1 MMIVQAEIVV
11 ALIDNGKGRFLFQ
24 KRHANNPV
32 MPNLWELP
40 GGKKE
45 KNETFLGGLE
55 REIFEELGISGL
67 NWKFLAT
74 LSKPDSKEGISL
86 HLYRAQCKGGFSTSL
101 SYGWFSTKEALRL
114 PLPNLTRELISNL
127 HS

>member
-1 MMIVQAEIVV
+1 MITQAEIVV

-24 KRHANNPV
+24 TRHADNPV

-45 KNETFLGGLE
+45 KNETYLGGLE

-67 NWKFLAT
+67 NWKFLPT
-74 LSKPDSKEGISL
+74 LSKSNSEEGISL
-86 HLYRAQCKGGFSTSL
+86 HLYGAQCKRGLATSL

-127 HS
+127 QF

>member
-1 MMIVQAEIVV
+1 MITQAEIVV
-11 ALIDNGKGRFLFQ
+11 ALIDNGNGRFLFQ
-24 KRHANNPV
+24 KRHADNPV

-67 NWKFLAT
+67 NWKFLST
-74 LSKPDSKEGISL
+74 SKSNGEDGIFL
-86 HLYRAQCKGGFSTSL
+86 RLYGAQCKSGFATSL

-127 HS
+127 HF